1 MTASMSAPSPTPKPL
16 RLLLLEDSAFD
27 AELICE
33 YLAKLAP
40 IPEVDRVV
48 GREDYLAALQRGG
61 YDAILCD
68 YSLPGF
74 DGLSALRFARERL
87 RETPF
92 IFVSGVLGEETA
104 IASFTSGA
112 TDYVLKQKLIRL
124 PAAVE
129 RAVAEYR
136 ERIER
141 RRTEERLQMLVAE
154 LSHRVKNT
162 LATVMS
168 IARRTAK
175 SAHSVEDYETIL
187 ISRLRALSD
196 AHALVFEANWS
207 ETDLAQVMER
217 TLRPFRRED
226 RAFEIGGPHV
236 ALSPKAALTLSLVL
250 HELATNAVRHGALS
264 VETGSV
270 TARWTIE
277 EDGDRR
283 LVHIHWQEQGGPA
296 VEAPK
301 RAGFGTTLLERSLA
315 HDLDGEATIS
325 FAPEGFSCHLRF
337 PAD

>member
-1 MTASMSAPSPTPKPL
+1 MNAPIPAPKPL

-33 YLAKLAP
+33 YLSRLTP
-40 IPEVDRVV
+40 MPEVDRVV
-48 GREDYLAALQRGG
+48 GRDDYLAALQRGG

-74 DGLSALRFARERL
+74 DGLSALRFARERA

-92 IFVSGVLGEETA
+92 IFVSGVLGEDTA

-141 RRTEERLQMLVAE
+141 RRTEERLQTLVAE

-175 SAHSVEDYETIL
+175 SAESVEDYEKTL

-207 ETDLAQVMER
+207 ETDLAQVIER
-217 TLRPFRRED
+217 TLRPFRRAD
-226 RAFEIGGPHV
+226 RAVEVEGPYV

-264 VETGSV
+264 SERGSV
-270 TARWTIE
+270 TVRWTFDE
-277 EDGDRR
+277 TGGRR
-283 LVHIHWQEQGGPA
+283 LVDIHWLEQGGPP
-296 VEAPK
+296 VDAPK

-315 HDLDGEATIS
+315 HDLDGEAVVDFGVS
-325 FAPEGFSCHLRF
+325 GFQCHLRF
-337 PAD
+337 PAA